1 MIFPSKINE
10 FIKDKNYS
18 QDDVGMSN
26 SQVLIF
32 DDMVLKIE
40 KRTEW
45 KEKYDFYKTQNIVNM
60 MNWSQDFVI
69 VPKVLC
75 FEQTEEFD
83 FLLMSKINGKMACD
97 SDFLENSNLLLELL
111 AKTLKKLWSVDVK
124 NCPRVNSL
132 ENKLALAEYFVNH
145 NLVDMEDAEPST
157 FGPDGFENPK
167 ELLKWLKENQPKDFE
182 PVLSHGDFCLPNV
195 FFEGENLSG
204 LIDLGDFGVADKYQ
218 DIALC
223 YRSLK
228 HNFDGS
234 FGGKIYEDFNADLFF
249 EKLGLEPDW
258 EKIRYY
264 TLLDELFQIFEK
276 DL

>member
-1 MIFPSKINE
+1 
-10 FIKDKNYS
+10 
-18 QDDVGMSN
+18 
-26 SQVLIF
+26 
-32 DDMVLKIE
+32 
-40 KRTEW
+40 
-45 KEKYDFYKTQNIVNM
+45 
-60 MNWSQDFVI
+60 
-69 VPKVLC
+69 
-75 FEQTEEFD
+75 
-83 FLLMSKINGKMACD
+83 
-97 SDFLENSNLLLELL
+97 L

-145 NLVDMEDAEPST
+145 NLVDVEDAEPST

-167 ELLKWLKENQPKDFE
+167 ELLKWLKENQPKNFE

-204 LIDLGDFGVADKYQ
+204 LIDLGDLGVADKYQ

-223 YRSLK
+223 HRSLK
-228 HNFDGS
+228 HNFNGS
-234 FGGKIYEDFNADLFF
+234 FGGKIYEDFNADLLF

-264 TLLDELFQIFEK
+264 TLLDELF
-276 DL
+276 

>member
-1 MIFPSKINE
+1 MIFPSKIKE

-32 DDMVLKIE
+32 YDIVLKIE

-45 KEKYDFYKTQNIVNM
+45 KESFDFYKTQNVVNM

-69 VPKVLC
+69 VPKILC
-75 FEQTEEFD
+75 FEQTDEFD
-83 FLLMSKINGKMACD
+83 FLLMSKITGKMACD
-97 SDFLENSNLLLELL
+97 SDFLENSDLLLELL
-111 AKTLKKLWSVDVK
+111 AKTLKQMWSVDVK

-132 ENKLALAEYFVNH
+132 ENKLALAEYFLNH
-145 NLVDMEDAEPST
+145 NLVDVEDAEPST

-182 PVLSHGDFCLPNV
+182 PVLSHGDFFLPNV
-195 FFEGENLSG
+195 FIGDDKFSG
-204 LIDLGDFGVADKYQ
+204 FVDIGRMGIADKYQ

-228 HNFDGS
+228 HNFSGK
-234 FGGKIYEDFNADLFF
+234 FGGKIYGGFDEKMFF
-249 EKLGLEPDW
+249 DALGIEPDF

-264 TLLDELFQIFEK
+264 ILVDELF
-276 DL
+276 

>member
-26 SQVLIF
+26 SQVLVF

-45 KEKYDFYKTQNIVNM
+45 KEKFDFYKTQNIVNM

-97 SDFLENSNLLLELL
+97 SDFLENSDLLLELL
-111 AKTLKKLWSVDVK
+111 AKTLKKMWAVDVK

-145 NLVDMEDAEPST
+145 NLVDVENMGPST

-167 ELLKWLKENQPKDFE
+167 ELLKWLKGNQPKNFE

-234 FGGKIYEDFNADLFF
+234 FGGKIYEDFNADLLF

-264 TLLDELFQIFEK
+264 TLLDELF
-276 DL
+276 

>member
-18 QDDVGMSN
+18 KDDIGMSN

-45 KEKYDFYKTQNIVNM
+45 KESFDFYKTQNVVNM

-75 FEQTEEFD
+75 FEQSDEFD
-83 FLLMSKINGKMACD
+83 FLLMSKITGKMACD
-97 SDFLENSNLLLELL
+97 SDFLENSDLLLELL
-111 AKTLKKLWSVDVK
+111 AKTLKQMWAVDVK

-132 ENKLALAEYFVNH
+132 ENKLAIAEYFVNH
-145 NLVDMEDAEPST
+145 NLVDVEDAEPST

>member
-10 FIKDKNYS
+10 FIKGKNYS

-26 SQVLIF
+26 SQVLVF

-45 KEKYDFYKTQNIVNM
+45 KEKFDFYKTQNIVNM

-97 SDFLENSNLLLELL
+97 SDFLENSDLLLELL
-111 AKTLKKLWSVDVK
+111 AKTLKQMWAVDVK

-132 ENKLALAEYFVNH
+132 EKKLAIAEYFVNH
-145 NLVDMEDAEPST
+145 NLVDVENTEPST

-167 ELLKWLKENQPKDFE
+167 ELLKWLK
-182 PVLSHGDFCLPNV
+182 
-195 FFEGENLSG
+195 ENLSG

-264 TLLDELFQIFEK
+264 TLLDELF
-276 DL
+276 

>member
-18 QDDVGMSN
+18 KDDIGMSN

-45 KEKYDFYKTQNIVNM
+45 KESFDFYKTQNVVNM

-75 FEQTEEFD
+75 FEQSDEFD
-83 FLLMSKINGKMACD
+83 FLLMSKITGKMACD
-97 SDFLENSNLLLELL
+97 SDFLETTDLLLELL
-111 AKTLKKLWSVDVK
+111 AKTLKQMWSVDVK

-145 NLVDMEDAEPST
+145 NLVDVEDAEPST

-167 ELLKWLKENQPKDFE
+167 ELLKWLKENQPKNFE

-234 FGGKIYEDFNADLFF
+234 FGGKIYEDFNADLLFD
-249 EKLGLEPDW
+249 KLGLEPDW

-264 TLLDELFQIFEK
+264 TLLDDLF
-276 DL
+276 

>member
-1 MIFPSKINE
+1 
-10 FIKDKNYS
+10 
-18 QDDVGMSN
+18 
-26 SQVLIF
+26 
-32 DDMVLKIE
+32 
-40 KRTEW
+40 
-45 KEKYDFYKTQNIVNM
+45 
-60 MNWSQDFVI
+60 
-69 VPKVLC
+69 
-75 FEQTEEFD
+75 
-83 FLLMSKINGKMACD
+83 MSKIIGKMACD
-97 SDFLENSNLLLELL
+97 SDFLENSDLLLELL
-111 AKTLKKLWSVDVK
+111 AKTLKQMWSVDVK

-145 NLVDMEDAEPST
+145 NFVDEEDAEPST

-167 ELLKWLKENQPKDFE
+167 ELLKWLKENQPKNFE

-234 FGGKIYEDFNADLFF
+234 FGGKIYEDFNADLLF

-258 EKIRYY
+258 KKIRYY
-264 TLLDELFQIFEK
+264 TLLDELF
-276 DL
+276 